1 MEAAGASRQ
10 PTRPNTR
17 AHTHAHSV
25 LCKHILPIT
34 QNYLSLSLSHTLS
47 LSLSVCSCLLRQN
60 DNYGND
66 GAKRIITT
74 CTPMGGFFASP
85 LLGFAYFSCVVF
97 KPQLTHTRS
106 LARSYSL
113 AAFVA
118 KLFIFAKSI
127 ERRQPELG
135 ASCLWFSCCCC
146 CLLMRPTAPPPPPF
160 SHATNTL
167 TSPSVYCVLFCAE
180 LWVTFRMANY

>member
-17 AHTHAHSV
+17 AHTHCFMQTHTADNP
-25 LCKHILPIT
+25 KLPLA
-34 QNYLSLSLSHTLS
+34 LSYTLS

-85 LLGFAYFSCVVF
+85 LLGFAYFSYVVF

-146 CLLMRPTAPPPPPF
+146 CLLMRPTTTPPPSF